1 VSVGPGWRRLL
12 RLTRDEDALEREVDE
27 ELEFHLAMR
36 EEKLRRHGVSID
48 EARAEAHARFGDT
61 MHVREECLDID
72 RQHTREAKLMDW
84 LESVVGDLRFAYR
97 TLRRAPVFTV
107 VVTVTLAL
115 GIGATSAM
123 FSLVDGILLRP
134 LPFTRPDRLVR
145 VIQSYP
151 EKGLDT
157 WTLSQQN
164 VAWYRARVHDF
175 SSFAAYARRSVTLTG
190 EGTPERLAVARVTG
204 EFFSVLGAEPI
215 RGRMI
220 GPDDDRPRAASV
232 AVLSYG
238 YWQSRFA
245 GRDVLGKTIDL
256 DGTPTTVVGVASSDF
271 VFFAKS
277 DVQLY
282 LPVGLDPTAR
292 FGWFLTGIGRLRPE
306 ATADRAAKDATAAMW
321 DWARQNPDL
330 LAATPIDPAK
340 TQMHAIVTPLRDA
353 MTGDVARPLVV
364 LQAAV
369 LLLLLIAV
377 ANIAT
382 LQSSRGAARAPEIAI
397 RTALGATPKRIG
409 RQLLTESMVLAIGG
423 GALGLIVAAAAVRGF
438 IHWSPPSVPRVASVR
453 VDGSVVAFALLVTL
467 LSGLL
472 FGLSPALRVA
482 RTKRLAD
489 DLSGSQRRSAGA
501 SARRLNNALILAQ
514 FALSTVLL
522 VSAGLVSKSFGR
534 LVATD
539 LGFDARDVLSAS
551 LALPAQNFADQAAVA
566 TATQAIVDRISALPG
581 VTGAA
586 AAWTLPYSGNM
597 NTDGF
602 LVEGHAPPANA
613 GAETQVVQ
621 VAVTPGFFDA
631 LKIRLRYGR
640 DVSRQDRAGTQP
652 VVVVDDALARRYWA
666 GADAIGKR
674 MRFTGDTTWRTI
686 VGVVASVKDQ
696 DVIAEP
702 LPHAYQPYAQ
712 APGLR
717 PSLAVRVVGDPAP
730 VVAQLRRIVKE
741 LEPET
746 PITGVQ
752 PLANSIGQAL
762 DNRRLTEMLLAGFA
776 LVAAALAAV
785 GIYGLMALYVANRG
799 REFGIRLAIGA
810 RPAALVRLVLGQG
823 LLLAA
828 IGLAVGIAAALAA
841 TRSLGSLLYDVSPAD
856 PGVYAAIAAGLFA
869 TAALSC
875 FAPARRAARADPLAA
890 LRAD

>member
-1 VSVGPGWRRLL
+1 MSVGPGWRRLL
-12 RLTRDEDALEREVDE
+12 RLTLGDRALEREVDD
-27 ELEFHLAMR
+27 ELDFHLAMR
-36 EEKLRRHGVSID
+36 EEKLRRYGVSVD
-48 EARAEAHARFGDT
+48 DAHSEARARFGDT
-61 MHVREECLDID
+61 RQVREQCLEID
-72 RQHTREAKLMDW
+72 RQHSREARFMDW
-84 LESVVGDLRFAYR
+84 VESVGADLRFAYR
-97 TLRRAPVFTV
+97 TLRRAPVFTG

-134 LPFTRPDRLVR
+134 LPFARADQLVR
-145 VIQSYP
+145 VMQSYP

-164 VAWYRARVHDF
+164 VAWYRDRVHDF
-175 SSFAAYARRSVTLTG
+175 SSFAAYTRRAVTLTG
-190 EGTPERLAVARVTG
+190 QGAPERLAVARVTG
-204 EFFSVLGAEPI
+204 DFFSVLGAKPL
-215 RGRMI
+215 RGRVI
-220 GPDDDRPRAASV
+220 GREDDQPHTASV
-232 AVLSYG
+232 AVLTYG
-238 YWQSRFA
+238 YWQSQFG

-256 DGTPTTVVGVASSDF
+256 DGTPTTIVGVMPSEF
-271 VFFAKS
+271 LFFPKS

-282 LPVGLDPTAR
+282 LPVELDPSHR
-292 FGWFLTGIGRLRPE
+292 FGWFLTGVARLRPGTTPE
-306 ATADRAAKDATAAMW
+306 RAAKDATASMW

-340 TQMHAIVTPLRDA
+340 TQMHAIVVPLRDA
-353 MTGDVARPLVV
+353 MTGDVARPLLV

-382 LQSSRGAARAPEIAI
+382 LLSSRGAARVPEIAI
-397 RTALGATPKRIG
+397 RTALGATPKRIA
-409 RQLLTESMVLAIGG
+409 RQLLTESMVLAVGG
-423 GALGLIVAAAAVRGF
+423 GILGLAVAVVAVRGF
-438 IHWSPPSVPRVASVR
+438 IHWSPQSVPRIASVR
-453 VDGSVVAFALLVTL
+453 VDGTVVAFALFVTVS
-467 LSGLL
+467 SGLL

-482 RTKRLAD
+482 RARRLAD
-489 DLSGSQRRSAGA
+489 DLSGSQKQSASA
-501 SARRLNNALILAQ
+501 SARRLNNALIVAQ
-514 FALSTVLL
+514 VALSTVLL

-534 LVATD
+534 LLATD
-539 LGFDARDVLSAS
+539 LGFDSRNVLTAS
-551 LALPAQNFADQAAVA
+551 LALPGQNFADQTAVA
-566 TATQAIVDRISALPG
+566 AATQAIVDRLGALPG
-581 VTGAA
+581 VSGAA
-586 AAWTLPYSGNM
+586 AAWTLPYSGNV

-621 VAVTPGFFDA
+621 IAVTPGFFDA
-631 LKIRLRYGR
+631 LNIHLRYGR
-640 DVSRQDRAGTQP
+640 DVSRQDLAGTQP

-686 VGVVASVKDQ
+686 VGVVASVRDQ

-702 LPHAYQPYAQ
+702 LPHAYQPYTQ

-717 PSLAVRVVGDPAP
+717 PSLAIRIVGDPAP

-752 PLANSIGQAL
+752 PLADSIGQAL
-762 DNRRLTEMLLAGFA
+762 DNRRLTEMLLVGFA
-776 LVAAALAAV
+776 LIAAGLAAV
-785 GIYGLMALYVANRG
+785 GIYGVMALYVANRN
-799 REFGIRLAIGA
+799 REFGIRLAVGA
-810 RPAALVRLVLGQG
+810 RPGGLVRLVLGQG

-828 IGLAVGIAAALAA
+828 AGLVMGVAAGLVV
-841 TRSLGSLLYDVSPAD
+841 TRSLGSLLYDVSPTD
-856 PGVYAAIAAGLFA
+856 PGVYAAIAVALFA
-869 TAALSC
+869 AAALSC